1 MRITSDD
8 IEALAIFFQDSMGS
22 GKNWLCYNT
31 FSSLLKSDQIFS
43 FKEFEEGLAYCYQH
57 NSAVQSF
64 TVVALPVINEEI
76 QRLAKS
82 TVLRTGTGIGHS
94 IRFDIPELLQQHD
107 FINELNKMD
116 MQDYSKNLERLEK
129 QFQGT
134 GLKAIEMDKV
144 QEQIELGVANFSIK
158 VPGKFE
164 VVIKPGEFGK
174 EEPSAGKKGHFR
186 TIDAVAEVH
195 INKSNKD
202 NYFFNSFDVTVRLP
216 NGLERKQN
224 FRTQVGKPITI
235 TDENGEKK
243 AKLINGTIAFKEGV
257 NMLVGRTVGK
267 EYVKVNELDPEKN
280 YKYMSYESLNFKKGQ
295 VNGNWEV
302 DRNFK
307 FKLDDKL
314 SQYDIKD
321 LNSGELADS
330 LKRGNI
336 QSAILTKPD
345 GKEMP
350 IYVEL
355 NVNFDTLK
363 FYDKD
368 MTRIYPAK
376 KIDQPD
382 KDIAQE
388 KGNTVSETVG
398 HSTVQNGPPDT
409 VTGNISANQITPVVA
424 ETIAQDAALKDN
436 AVKETAEVKKNTS
449 KVTTAKKAGTSKK
462 KAKGIA

>member
-1 MRITSDD
+1 MRISSDD
-8 IEALAIFFQDSMGS
+8 IGALSTFFQSSMES
-22 GKNWLCYNT
+22 GKKWLCYNRF
-31 FSSLLKSDQIFS
+31 FSEFKSEKIFS
-43 FKEFEEGLAYCYQH
+43 FNGFEEALAYCYQD
-57 NSAVQSF
+57 NSSRSSF
-64 TVVALPVINEEI
+64 TVVPLQPVHQEI

-82 TVLRTGTGIGHS
+82 KALNIGGS
-94 IRFDIPELLQQHD
+94 IGYSVRFDIHALIQQNE
-107 FINELNKMD
+107 FINELNNMD

-144 QEQIELGVANFSIK
+144 QEQIELGVANFSVK

-174 EEPSAGKKGHFR
+174 EEPSAEKKGNFR

-235 TDENGEKK
+235 IDENGEKK

-355 NVNFDTLK
+355 NINFDTLK

-388 KGNTVSETVG
+388 KGNTVSEMVG
-398 HSTVQNGPPDT
+398 HSTVQDGSPET

-424 ETIAQDAALKDN
+424 ESNAQDAALKEN
-436 AVKETAEVKKNTS
+436 AVKESAEVKKNTS

-462 KAKGIA
+462 KSKGIA